1 MFPTLSLLIFR
12 NPFPR
17 HVAQGDAKL
26 AWDQEETSLAA
37 LQALLK
43 NVIEAI
49 SFLDLLDKYKL
60 PDIVAKYVVIREIL
74 AKLTIRCD
82 PDVQGLLSRM
92 TFKDFLTTPEGRK
105 VSRQLVTNLIE
116 QQIGQEH
123 GVSYFVSRRV
133 KVKADRQIDTL
144 SETLQ
149 RECGT
154 FSQPGDVVVY
164 KVSFPCSKVEV

>member
-1 MFPTLSLLIFR
+1 MSLTLSLLIYR

-26 AWDQEETSLAA
+26 AWDQEETSLSA

-60 PDIVAKYVVIREIL
+60 PDIVAKYVFSCRTLCVE
-74 AKLTIRCD
+74 LTGRCD

-123 GVSYFVSRRV
+123 GVS
-133 KVKADRQIDTL
+133 
-144 SETLQ
+144 
-149 RECGT
+149 
-154 FSQPGDVVVY
+154 
-164 KVSFPCSKVEV
+164 